1 MEVYIGNDRVATNGT
16 YVFETYGGVSI
27 VAKCEFG
34 TGHILTFFTRAS
46 LAVMTTEDLARH
58 YNNAS
63 QFILRCKYTD
73 NSQKDSIM
81 EQTSTYYTHN
91 LRFIL
96 NNNSAEQFPNT
107 NLGVY
112 LYIEFAPVSFV
123 TTGMINGF
131 KANGI
136 DYAFINCDSNPASF
150 MVLYP
155 NLANLVPAVEGFL
168 FVNYDRNWET
178 NSHLV
183 KITERLTDDFFMM
196 VEVAFGGCG
205 CRTVSTLWT
214 DIVGLNAGF
223 KYGE

>member
-1 MEVYIGNDRVATNGT
+1 M
-16 YVFETYGGVSI
+16 
-27 VAKCEFG
+27 AKCEFG

-58 YNNAS
+58 YNDAS

-81 EQTSTYYTHN
+81 EQISYYNTYN
-91 LRFIL
+91 LTFVF
-96 NNNSAEQFPNT
+96 NHNSAEDFPNI

-112 LYIEFAPVSFV
+112 LYIEFAPLALV
-123 TTGMINGF
+123 TTNRPNGYR
-131 KANGI
+131 ANGI
-136 DYAFINCDSNPASF
+136 DFPFTNCDLNPNSF
-150 MVLYP
+150 IVLFP
-155 NLANLVPAVEGFL
+155 NVDNLAPADEGFL
-168 FVNYDRNWET
+168 FPNYARKWET

-183 KITERLTDDFFMM
+183 EITERLTDDFFMM
-196 VEVAFGGCG
+196 VEIAFGGCG